1 MEQSPELRVHDRF
14 NLVAI
19 GLIVIM
25 DIAYLLAATEWSKM
39 GTDSLGDNHRAYSD
53 ALLLGF
59 ATYLVIDVGWVIW
72 EPKCVASSP
81 AAIIIHHVA
90 CLVMLCIPWLLPRF
104 SWHMAANLLVEA
116 NTLFLTLRRNVAIG
130 STAHKVF
137 DGLFYIT
144 WVALRLVF
152 FPVMVV
158 FFYHEYHRYSMAVGT
173 YVNIVALA
181 PPLEAFI
188 TAMGVKWT
196 LDMALK
202 LWKEHRGPKEMKR
215 QYR

>member
-19 GLIVIM
+19 ALIVIV
-25 DIAYLLAATEWSKM
+25 DIAYLIAATEWSKM
-39 GTDSLGDNHRAYSD
+39 GTDALGENDRAYSD

-59 ATYLVIDVGWVIW
+59 AAYLVIDVIWVIL
-72 EPKCVASSP
+72 EPKFVASSP
-81 AAIIIHHVA
+81 AAIIIHHIA
-90 CLVMLCIPWLLPRF
+90 CLVMLGIPWFLPQF
-104 SWHMAANLLVEA
+104 SWHMAANLLVET
-116 NTLFLTLRRNVAIG
+116 NTLFLTLRRNVTIG

-137 DGLFYIT
+137 DGLFYLT

-158 FFYHEYHRYSMAVGT
+158 FFYNEYHRYSTAVGSF
-173 YVNIVALA
+173 VNIVALA

-196 LDMALK
+196 LDMTLK
-202 LWKEHRGPKEMKR
+202 LWKGPSIKK
-215 QYR
+215 Q